1 MSKHKFVRDTL
12 SKAVLNTDKNA
23 LEQYKIARAQ
33 RVQDQNILN
42 NCVSD
47 INILKED
54 MQEIKNL
61 LIKMSEN

>member
-1 MSKHKFVRDTL
+1 MNEYKFTRDDF
-12 SKAVLNTDKNA
+12 SKAVLNTDLKA
-23 LEQYKIARAQ
+23 LKQYKLARNQ
-33 RVQDQNILN
+33 RLKEQSILN
-42 NCVSD
+42 NCVND

>member
-1 MSKHKFVRDTL
+1 MNEYKFIRDDF
-12 SKAVLNTDKNA
+12 SKAVLNTDISS
-23 LEQYKIARAQ
+23 LEQYKITRNQ
-33 RVQDQNILN
+33 RLQEQSILN
-42 NCVSD
+42 NCVND

>member
-1 MSKHKFVRDTL
+1 MSEHKFVRDRV
-12 SKAVLNTDKNA
+12 SNAVLNTDINA
-23 LEQYKIARAQ
+23 LENYKIERARREQ
-33 RVQDQNILN
+33 EQDILN
-42 NCVSD
+42 NCITD